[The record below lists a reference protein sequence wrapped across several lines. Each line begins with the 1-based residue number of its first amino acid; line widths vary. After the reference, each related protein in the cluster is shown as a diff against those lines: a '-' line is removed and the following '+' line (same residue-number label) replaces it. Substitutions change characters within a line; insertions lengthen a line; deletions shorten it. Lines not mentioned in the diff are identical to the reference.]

1 MAHHYLEE
9 EERESPDSVITTG
22 EHVRFNCQIE
32 QPFRETA
39 AEDSLPEEPVGPP
52 PTPKKKPPSCCPMP
66 PIEPMTPSSD
76 LVEALPTIL
85 VGIGF
90 AYAIGMLTG
99 AFIFSTPSLE

>member
-1 MAHHYLEE
+1 MVQ
-9 EERESPDSVITTG
+9 ESDPDTVITTS
-22 EHVRFNCQIE
+22 EHVKFNCQIE

-39 AEDSLPEEPVGPP
+39 AEILPPVEEEPDGPP
-52 PTPKKKPPSCCPMP
+52 PSPKKKPACCPLSP
-66 PIEPMTPSSD
+66 PPAPTSSSD

-99 AFIFSTPSLE
+99 AFIFSTPLE